1 MRDGSLA
8 RVVHKLGS
16 NFFKVVVVV
25 DFGSWLL
32 FLSKETENGSLKDTV
47 SSVVAGPSP
56 QVQVL
61 YFSFSSS
68 ATLTK
73 TSLHLTLLVL
83 ISATLIETSL
93 HLTLLDLKSA
103 KLMETSQYRTWV
115 VQNPF

>member
-16 NFFKVVVVV
+16 NFFQVVVVV
-25 DFGSWLL
+25 DLGSWLL
-32 FLSKETENGSLKDTV
+32 SLSKETENGSLKDTV

-61 YFSFSSS
+61 TFSFSSS
-68 ATLTK
+68 ATLIEAL
-73 TSLHLTLLVL
+73 LHLTLLDL
-83 ISATLIETSL
+83 KSATLIETSL
-93 HLTLLDLKSA
+93 HLTLPVMKSA
-103 KLMETSQYRTWV
+103 TLIETSQYRAWL

>member
-16 NFFKVVVVV
+16 NFFQVVVVV

-32 FLSKETENGSLKDTV
+32 FLSKETENSLKDTV

-103 KLMETSQYRTWV
+103 KLMKTSQYRTWV